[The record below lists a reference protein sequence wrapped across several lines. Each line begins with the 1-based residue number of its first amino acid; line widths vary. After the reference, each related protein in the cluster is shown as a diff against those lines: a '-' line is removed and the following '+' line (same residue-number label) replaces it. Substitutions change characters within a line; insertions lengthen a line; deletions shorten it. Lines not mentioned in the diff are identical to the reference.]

1 MRHTCELKG
10 WKTRKDRL
18 EEDSQRGEKQQREI
32 MRSLIQFWS
41 VFERKRKTVTYKQ
54 SGVNEG
60 WWEQGLD
67 LQKFIYISLGF
78 SFVYTTLILYSSHYS
93 FPSKLNWYIRWQ
105 VESAVHIDATKDRN
119 VSLSFRPSPQLI
131 RRALYVWWG
140 TQQRLDLLSD
150 SFTIR

>member
-10 WKTRKDRL
+10 WKTHKDRL

-41 VFERKRKTVTYKQ
+41 VFERKRKTVRYKQ

-93 FPSKLNWYIRWQ
+93 FPSKLN
-105 VESAVHIDATKDRN
+105 
-119 VSLSFRPSPQLI
+119 
-131 RRALYVWWG
+131 
-140 TQQRLDLLSD
+140 
-150 SFTIR
+150 